1 MLLGEKGTLDKD
13 IKSLYQQ
20 NGIIHILAISG
31 LHLSVIGMGLYR
43 LLRKIR
49 CPVTASIL
57 LSISVMYCYGTMTG
71 MGSSMTRAY
80 VMFVLHLCAT
90 LAGRTYDIYTALIIA
105 ALSILLKQPLYLRNS
120 GFLFSF
126 GAVCGIGLFL
136 PAVEDNFFLNGK
148 TLAGKTERLVLS
160 GAAISV
166 STLPVYLCFYY
177 EFPPYSIL
185 LNLVVIPCMTFVL
198 AGGLLTLLAAAFSL
212 SLGVIAA
219 FPSRLILAFYEKLC
233 DFCVQMPGHSF
244 IAGCPEI
251 WQVVAFLAILTG
263 LVLWERGIPKLLF
276 WQCVLCALCLLTVKM
291 PYGLEIT
298 MLDVGQGDSIY
309 LSEDN
314 GMHVLID
321 GGSSSKSDVETY
333 QILPFLKYRGAGY
346 LDAVFVTHPDSDHEN
361 GICAW
366 LENYEE
372 SGIGIGMLVLPA
384 VEEGSRNE
392 DYQELEALA
401 AQAGVPVHHISAGE
415 SIRRGKVMLTCMNP
429 EKDWTG
435 EDTNACSIVLR
446 LTYGEFA
453 ALFTGDLEEEG
464 EEQVLHRITEENI
477 APVTL
482 LKVAHHGSKYSTSE
496 EFLRALSPKIALIS
510 AGKNNSYGHPHTETL
525 EKLEENRTTIFVT
538 SESGAI
544 TVYTDGKKVR
554 AERFAVE

>member
-1 MLLGEKGTLDKD
+1 
-13 IKSLYQQ
+13 
-20 NGIIHILAISG
+20 
-31 LHLSVIGMGLYR
+31 
-43 LLRKIR
+43 
-49 CPVTASIL
+49 
-57 LSISVMYCYGTMTG
+57 
-71 MGSSMTRAY
+71 
-80 VMFVLHLCAT
+80 
-90 LAGRTYDIYTALIIA
+90 
-105 ALSILLKQPLYLRNS
+105 
-120 GFLFSF
+120 
-126 GAVCGIGLFL
+126 
-136 PAVEDNFFLNGK
+136 
-148 TLAGKTERLVLS
+148 
-160 GAAISV
+160 
-166 STLPVYLCFYY
+166 
-177 EFPPYSIL
+177 
-185 LNLVVIPCMTFVL
+185 
-198 AGGLLTLLAAAFSL
+198 
-212 SLGVIAA
+212 
-219 FPSRLILAFYEKLC
+219 
-233 DFCVQMPGHSF
+233 
-244 IAGCPEI
+244 
-251 WQVVAFLAILTG
+251 
-263 LVLWERGIPKLLF
+263 
-276 WQCVLCALCLLTVKM
+276 
-291 PYGLEIT
+291 

-361 GICAW
+361 GIRAW

-401 AQAGVPVHHISAGE
+401 ASNSIPVHHILAGE
-415 SIRRGKVMLTCMNP
+415 SIQCDKVMLTCMNP

-446 LTYGEFA
+446 LTYGEFS
-453 ALFTGDLEEEG
+453 ALFTGDLEGEG

-525 EKLEENRTTIFVT
+525 ERLSAAGSVILCTK
-538 SESGAI
+538 ESGA
-544 TVYTDGKKVR
+544 VQVR
-554 AERFAVE
+554 IKGEKIWVNTYR